1 MISHSPDDRIGLMII
16 DIARLQRKCFEQAL
30 AEVESNIA
38 AADARVLSTISRRP
52 NLRQAALAEHL
63 GVEPMTL
70 VGNLDALE
78 ARGLV
83 KRIPDPED
91 RRAKLIRL
99 TEKAS
104 PVLAL
109 IDQALERVRAIALA
123 GFDPDDE
130 AMAKTLLG
138 GIRSNLAEASARGG
152 TQ

>member
-1 MISHSPDDRIGLMII
+1 MHSHSPDDRIGLMIV
-16 DIARLQRKCFEQAL
+16 DIARLQRKCFERAL
-30 AEVESNIA
+30 GDLESNITA
-38 AADARVLSTISRRP
+38 AEARALSCISRRP

-83 KRIPDPED
+83 RRMPDPDD

-99 TEKAS
+99 TEAAA

-109 IDQALERVRAIALA
+109 IDQALERVRSIALD
-123 GFDPDDE
+123 GFGPDE
-130 AMAKTLLG
+130 ETKAKALIG
-138 GIRSNLAEASARGG
+138 AIRSNLAEANSRDSNG
-152 TQ
+152 